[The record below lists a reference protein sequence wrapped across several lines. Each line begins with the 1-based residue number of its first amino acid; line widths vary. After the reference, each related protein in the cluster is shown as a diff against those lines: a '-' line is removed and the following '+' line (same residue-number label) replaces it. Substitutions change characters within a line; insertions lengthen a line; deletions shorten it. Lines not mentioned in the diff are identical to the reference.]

1 MQNKNMEIKNELARE
16 IQDMLCKSISD
27 DYTNYILEH
36 KDGWTNISIIDDIIA
51 NVLETSAYADEGY
64 YNYDDIKLAIGRV
77 LIQRLGINI

>member
-36 KDGWTNISIIDDIIA
+36 KDGWTYISIIDDIIA

-64 YNYDDIKLAIGRV
+64 YYYDDIKLAIGRV

>member
-36 KDGWTNISIIDDIIA
+36 KDGLTNISIIDDIIA